1 MGKQGESLESWWR
14 LVEMLMLWSHSPSS
28 LVTLLNTSVAFHLH
42 FHWLLIC
49 WNLNTSCPS
58 NNFLMKF
65 TGLLLLNLHSAESH
79 AFLCLYAYSCIS
91 RANKSSLENSKFV
104 SLMHGNLIGS
114 SLLLAK
120 MHSLI
125 SGTKNRLMY
134 VQL

>member
-1 MGKQGESLESWWR
+1 
-14 LVEMLMLWSHSPSS
+14 
-28 LVTLLNTSVAFHLH
+28 
-42 FHWLLIC
+42 
-49 WNLNTSCPS
+49 
-58 NNFLMKF
+58 MKF